1 MAGRKEIPIPSSHSV
16 LRGDTIMATNFR
28 ITAHRN
34 GGTLH
39 LKLVGDFDGTSA
51 HELLNTLKKRGD
63 HTSRVFIDTG
73 SLRNI
78 YPFGLN
84 VFHTNLNIL
93 KGQSLDLVFT
103 GEHAPQFETVTNMH
117 S

>member
-1 MAGRKEIPIPSSHSV
+1 MAK
-16 LRGDTIMATNFR
+16 NFR
-28 ITAHRN
+28 IAAHRN
-34 GGTLH
+34 GETLH
-39 LKLVGDFDGTSA
+39 LKLMGDFDGTSA

-84 VFHTNLNIL
+84 VFHTNLNVL
-93 KGQSLDLVFT
+93 KGQSVELVFT
-103 GEHAPQFETVTNMH
+103 GEKAPQFETFKKI
-117 S
+117 SS

>member
-1 MAGRKEIPIPSSHSV
+1 
-16 LRGDTIMATNFR
+16 MATNFK
-28 ITAHRN
+28 IAAHRN

-84 VFHTNLNIL
+84 VFHTNLNVL
-93 KGQSLDLVFT
+93 KDRSLDLVFT
-103 GEHAPQFETVTNMH
+103 GEHAPQFEMVTNM
-117 S
+117 SS

>member
-1 MAGRKEIPIPSSHSV
+1 MGDGKNSSLLPSHHV
-16 LRGDTIMATNFR
+16 LRGDMIMATNFK
-28 ITAHRN
+28 IASTKN

-51 HELLNTLKKRGD
+51 HELLNTLKKIGD
-63 HTSRVFIDTG
+63 HPARVFIETG
-73 SLRNI
+73 SLRDI

-103 GEHAPQFETVTNMH
+103 GQHAPKFETARNMH

>member
-1 MAGRKEIPIPSSHSV
+1 
-16 LRGDTIMATNFR
+16 MATNFR
-28 ITAHRN
+28 IAAHRN
-34 GGTLH
+34 GETLH

-51 HELLNTLKKRGD
+51 HELLNTLKKSGD
-63 HTSRVFIDTG
+63 HTSRISVDTG

-84 VFHTNLNIL
+84 VFHTNLNVL
-93 KGQSLDLVFT
+93 KGRSVELVFT
-103 GEHAPQFETVTNMH
+103 GENASQFETYKVIP

>member
-1 MAGRKEIPIPSSHSV
+1 
-16 LRGDTIMATNFR
+16 MATNFK
-28 ITAHRN
+28 IAAHRN

-51 HELLNTLKKRGD
+51 HELLNTLKKRD
-63 HTSRVFIDTG
+63 VHTSRVFIHTG

-84 VFHTNLNIL
+84 VFHANLNIL
-93 KGQSLDLVFT
+93 KGRSVELVFT
-103 GEHAPQFETVTNMH
+103 GENSPQFETVTNM
-117 S
+117 SS

>member
-1 MAGRKEIPIPSSHSV
+1 
-16 LRGDTIMATNFR
+16 MATNFR

-51 HELLNTLKKRGD
+51 HELLNTLKKTGD
-63 HTSRVFIDTG
+63 HTSRVFIDTDG
-73 SLRNI
+73 LRNI

-84 VFHTNLNIL
+84 VFHTNLNVL
-93 KGQSLDLVFT
+93 KGRSLDLVFT
-103 GEHAPQFETVTNMH
+103 GEHAPQFEADTNMH

>member
-1 MAGRKEIPIPSSHSV
+1 M
-16 LRGDTIMATNFR
+16 LREDTIMATNFK
-28 ITAHRN
+28 IAAHRN

-51 HELLNTLKKRGD
+51 HELLNTLKKSGD
-63 HTSRVFIDTG
+63 QTSRVFVDTG

-93 KGQSLDLVFT
+93 KGRSLDLVFT
-103 GEHAPQFETVTNMH
+103 GKHAPQFETVTNMH